1 MAHPERFEDDDPYL
15 ARVREIALSFPQA
28 SERLSHGHPAFFTT
42 KLFCFYGGSVKM
54 PKGHIQHPDSIL
66 FWPDPD
72 EKPALEY
79 DQRFFSP
86 AYFGPWGWLGI
97 DLHEDTDWVEIAELI
112 ETSYRLT
119 APKPAVAELDAREST
134 R

>member
-72 EKPALEY
+72 EKPAG
-79 DQRFFSP
+79 Q
-86 AYFGPWGWLGI
+86 LG
-97 DLHEDTDWVEIAELI
+97 DERRGETQDKAES
-112 ETSYRLT
+112 ERDR
-119 APKPAVAELDAREST
+119 AQH
-134 R
+134 